1 MNALRMLGKR
11 LLLLVGLLLI
21 ALAFLQPDHA
31 TLSRWVERLGIA
43 LSVWVAPRPP
53 GPESRSATDPA
64 PDAPAPSVA
73 PRGDAPPSVPE
84 RSPRETLPGGTS
96 RERSGEADEGLV
108 APGSLPESF
117 EARVAVVRD
126 GDTLDLLTADGRKVR
141 VRLHGIDAPEF
152 GQRFHRESTEFVRD
166 RIGGRRVRV
175 ERVDVDQFDRLIGQV
190 WFADQRFNAEIV
202 RAGWAWRYRQYAP
215 DDAELAAAEAQAR
228 DAKRGLWADP
238 RPLPPWVWRRQNRR

>member
-1 MNALRMLGKR
+1 MNALRKLANR

-21 ALAFLQPDHA
+21 TLAFLQPDRA
-31 TLSRWVERLGIA
+31 TLSRWGEGLGITLPA
-43 LSVWVAPRPP
+43 GVTPRLP
-53 GPESRSATDPA
+53 GSDPRSASDSA
-64 PDAPAPSVA
+64 PNVSLP
-73 PRGDAPPSVPE
+73 GGAPPSVLDQ
-84 RSPRETLPGGTS
+84 SPRETLPSGGAP

-108 APGSLPESF
+108 APASLPESF

-126 GDTLDLLTADGRKVR
+126 GDTLDLLAADGRKVR
-141 VRLHGIDAPEF
+141 VRLHGIDAPEY
-152 GQRFHRESTEFVRD
+152 GQRFHRESTQFVRD

-175 ERVDVDQFDRLIGQV
+175 ERVDVDQFDRMIGQV
-190 WFADQRFNAEIV
+190 WLADQRFNAEIV